1 MKIPAQRFGE
11 TRSGKP
17 ICTYHTEDAS
27 ARSALLK
34 NFNVDD
40 DFDAF
45 ALFQYLLLREVRRR
59 PTNSHDVKRFQ
70 SWSDLHAQR
79 IGGAAFSILKV
90 DYSLLRVLISSSM
103 ASAAQTVSSV
113 TNSRLGSMK

>member
-90 DYSLLRVLISSSM
+90 RLFIITSLDLVKYGKRR
-103 ASAAQTVSSV
+103 AD
-113 TNSRLGSMK
+113 RLFRD